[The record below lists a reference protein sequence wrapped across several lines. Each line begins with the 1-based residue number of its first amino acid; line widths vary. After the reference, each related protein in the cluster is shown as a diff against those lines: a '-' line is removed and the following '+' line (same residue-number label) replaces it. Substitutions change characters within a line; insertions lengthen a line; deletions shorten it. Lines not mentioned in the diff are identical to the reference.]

1 MHQESSEQKELY
13 LKVKE
18 EKIRLESQTIN
29 LESKLNSLIKD
40 NEALEK
46 NLSRF

>member
-1 MHQESSEQKELY
+1 MY
-13 LKVKE
+13 LRVKE

-29 LESKLNSLIKD
+29 LESRLQSLLKD

-46 NLSRF
+46 NLNRF